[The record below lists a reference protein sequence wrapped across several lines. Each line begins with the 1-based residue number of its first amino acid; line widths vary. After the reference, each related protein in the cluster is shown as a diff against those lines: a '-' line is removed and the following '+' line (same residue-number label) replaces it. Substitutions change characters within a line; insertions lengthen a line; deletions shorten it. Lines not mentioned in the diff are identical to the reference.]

1 MIRSERLKWAAFLA
15 PALAVYAVF
24 LIYPVVQS
32 GVLSFSSWAGPG
44 RPSTPVGLDN
54 YHELLGDPI
63 FWRALRNTAVLLV
76 VSVFIQLP
84 IGLALALIVTS
95 AKRGRRFWRGVYF
108 IPTLM
113 STVAVAI
120 LWRFIYS
127 PEYGIINGFLRG
139 VGLDGLAQGWL
150 GQTSTALAAVIGANL
165 WQWAPFYMIIYVAAI
180 VGLDPE
186 IYEAAALDGAHGLQ
200 QFWYVT
206 LPLLRPV
213 LLTTSILSLA
223 GSIKAFDLVYIM
235 TDGGPSNSTE
245 LLATYMFRQG
255 FTNYRLGYA
264 SAVAMVMFLIT
275 FALTVVVLVRSNRR
289 ERVTEARG

>member
-1 MIRSERLKWAAFLA
+1 MMRTERLKWAAFIA

-44 RPSTPVGLDN
+44 RPAVPVGLGN
-54 YHELLGDPI
+54 YHELFGDPI
-63 FWRALRNTAVLLV
+63 FWKALRNTAVLLI
-76 VSVFIQLP
+76 VSVAIQLP
-84 IGLALALIVTS
+84 IGLGLALIITS
-95 AKRGRRFWRGVYF
+95 ARRGRRFWRGVFF

-127 PEYGIINGFLRG
+127 PDYGIINGFLNA
-139 VGLDGLAQGWL
+139 VGLDSLAQGWL
-150 GQTSTALAAVIGANL
+150 GQTSTALGAVVAANV
-165 WQWAPFYMIIYVAAI
+165 WQWAPFYMIIYVAGI
-180 VGLDPE
+180 VGIDKDV
-186 IYEAAALDGAHGLQ
+186 YEAADLDGTDGWQ
-200 QFWYVT
+200 KFWYIT

-213 LLTTSILSLA
+213 LFTTSILSLA

-264 SAVAMVMFLIT
+264 SAVAVVMFLIT
-275 FALTVVVLVRSNRR
+275 LVLTIVVLIRSNRR
-289 ERVTEARG
+289 ETKG